1 MDKMNKKPNGMTQEQ
16 IDNIRERMCDAF
28 CRVPYTI
35 ETGEIRK
42 AVCERC
48 PLNELEASE

>member
-1 MDKMNKKPNGMTQEQ
+1 MTQEQ
-16 IDNIRERMCDAF
+16 IDSIRFRMCDTF
-28 CRVPYTI
+28 CMVSYTI
-35 ETGEIRK
+35 KTDEIRK